1 MLMTRLV
8 YLSFTLLILAING
21 AALWTALTSSQSASA
36 IVPSALIINAVMW
49 PLALVVAYRI
59 GQVTGVEY
67 LRKINA
73 KSSTARA

>member
-21 AALWTALTSSQSASA
+21 AALWTALNGIQSASA
-36 IVPSALIINAVMW
+36 IVPGALIINAVMW
-49 PLALVVAYRI
+49 PLALVIAYRI

-67 LRKINA
+67 LRKIKA
-73 KSSTARA
+73 KASTARA